1 MSLQFIFGNSGSGKS
16 RYLYERVIKS
26 ACENPERNYI
36 VLVPEQFTMQTQKE
50 LVRLHPRHGIMN
62 IDVLSF
68 GRLAHRIFEEV
79 GGSRR
84 TVLDDIGKSLILRKA
99 AGDVEGELKVLGGNI
114 RRLGYISEVKSLLS
128 EFTQYD
134 IGTEEIAR
142 VMESGEVS
150 RQLYWKLHDIKK
162 LQETFDG
169 YLQGKYITGEELLD
183 VLSAVVQQSEILKDS
198 VVVLDGF
205 TGFTPVQNR
214 LLGQLLNICRK
225 VAVTVTIDR
234 REDPYQ
240 LKHKY
245 QLFALSKQMVT
256 GLMKIAGEQRAEVEN
271 PILLY
276 GKNGEVPFRFRENP
290 PLAFLEQ
297 NIFRYTKH
305 VYGKEQEALSLHTVK
320 NPKEESLFI
329 ASEILRLVRT
339 KGYRYRDF
347 AVIVSDMG
355 TYAEYMEKAFQTYH
369 IPFFMDHKRSVLLN
383 SFVEYLRSLLAM
395 VDENFSYEST
405 FRFLRT
411 DLTGFTREEVD
422 DVENYVVALG
432 VRGYRKWNEMWVR
445 QSPHA
450 SAEDMLR
457 WNGFRQ
463 RFVEKVGQL
472 SEVLKRRKKTVR
484 EVTEAICEFLMAEE
498 LQQKVKGYELQF
510 QERGELVLA
519 KEYAQIYRI
528 VMELFDKFTELL
540 GEEMISLAEYREL
553 LDAGLQEAKVGVI
566 PPGIDQ
572 VVIGDMERTRLQ
584 DVKVLFLAGVNDTW
598 LPGRQGAAGLLSE
611 YDREAFQEQKISLA
625 PGAKEQAYIQKFYLY
640 LHLTKPSERLYLT
653 FSKVSSDGKSLRPAY
668 LIADVRRMY
677 PALSVQEEDE
687 RALWEKELT
696 PETAISDLVQGLKT
710 RSETFGGAWKE
721 LYTWYYKHPEWHQK
735 IEQLLAANH
744 LKRPHDR
751 LSEEMA
757 RKLYGTI
764 LENSVTRLEKFSACA
779 YAHFLTYGMK
789 LEERAVYGFQ
799 PVDLG
804 NIFHS
809 AMEQF
814 SKKLEEHGVTWTTVS
829 EELREQLIEESVEA
843 GVTNYGNAV
852 LYSSARNEYV
862 ITRMKRLLRR
872 TVWALTKQLEK
883 GDFVPAG
890 YEISF
895 GNMAHLESV
904 NLSLSEHAKMRLRG
918 KIDRVD
924 LYEDEEHVYVKVI
937 DYKTGAKA
945 FQLGEMYHGL
955 QLQLIVYLNA
965 VMEMEEQKH
974 PEKEIIPAG
983 IFYYQMKDPL
993 VEKEKREQLGEQAL
1007 LKELKPDGVVNAS
1020 EEVIAHLDRSFA
1032 GNSNVIPVGRNKDQ
1046 SLSRTS
1052 KVLSGSGFS
1061 TLSEYTDKILNR
1073 IGQRI
1078 LEGEAEIRPYEL
1090 GQKTGCDYCPYRGI
1104 CGFDKKIP
1112 GYAYRKISKLKDV
1125 EALRLMEEELE
1136 KYRESGNHKRNKR

>member
-16 RYLYERVIKS
+16 RYLYEQVIAG
-26 ACENPERNYI
+26 ACENPNRNYI

-79 GGSRR
+79 GGNRR
-84 TVLDDIGKSLILRKA
+84 IVLDDIGKSLLLRKA
-99 AGDVEGELKVLGGNI
+99 AGDMEGELKVLGSNI
-114 RRLGYISEVKSLLS
+114 RRLGYISEVKSVIS

-134 IGTEEIAR
+134 VGAEELER
-142 VMESGEVS
+142 VMESGEIGP
-150 RQLYWKLHDIKK
+150 QLYWKLHDIQK
-162 LQETFDG
+162 LQEKFG
-169 YLQGKYITGEELLD
+169 EYLQGKYITGEELLD
-183 VLSAVVQQSEILKDS
+183 VFSAVVQQSEILKDS

-205 TGFTPVQNR
+205 TGFTPVQSR
-214 LLGQLLNICRK
+214 VLGQLLKICRK
-225 VAVTVTIDR
+225 VTVTVTIDQ

-245 QLFALSKQMVT
+245 QLFTLSKQMVT
-256 GLMKIAGEQRAEVEN
+256 GLVHIAAEENIEVE
-271 PILLY
+271 PPVQLY
-276 GKNGEVPFRFRENP
+276 GNRGEVPVRFRENP

-297 NIFRYTKH
+297 NLFRYTKR
-305 VYGKEQEALSLHTVK
+305 VYDNKQDMLSLHAVK
-320 NPKEESLFI
+320 NPKEESLFVV
-329 ASEILRLVRT
+329 SEILRLVRT
-339 KGYRYRDF
+339 KGYRYRDM
-347 AVIVSDMG
+347 AVIVSDME
-355 TYAEYMEKAFQTYH
+355 TYAEYMERAFR
-369 IPFFMDHKRSVLLN
+369 ICGVPFFMDHKRSVLLN

-395 VDENFSYEST
+395 IDENFSYEST

-411 DLTGFTREEVD
+411 NLTGFTREEVD

-432 VRGYRKWNEMWVR
+432 IRGYKKWKEIWVR

-450 SAEDMLR
+450 DAEDMLR
-457 WNGFRQ
+457 WNEFRQ
-463 RFVEKVGQL
+463 KFIEKL
-472 SEVLKRRKKTVR
+472 ERITEVLKRRKKTVR
-484 EVTEAICEFLMAEE
+484 EVTEAIYAFLVQEE
-498 LQQKVKGYELQF
+498 MQKKIGIYEVQF
-510 QERGELVLA
+510 QERGQLVLA

-528 VMELFDKFTELL
+528 VLELFDKFTELL
-540 GEEMISLAEYREL
+540 GEEQISLGEYREL

-572 VVIGDMERTRLQ
+572 VVVGDIERTRLQ

-598 LPGRQGAAGLLSE
+598 LPGKQGAGGLLSE
-611 YDREAFQEQKISLA
+611 YDRERFQEQKVALA

-640 LHLTKPSERLYLT
+640 LHLTKPSEYLYLT
-653 FSKVSSDGKSLRPAY
+653 FSKISSEGKSLRPAY
-668 LIADVRRMY
+668 LIADLKRMY
-677 PALSVQEEDE
+677 PELLVEEEED
-687 RALWEKELT
+687 RPFWEKELT
-696 PETAISDLVQGLKT
+696 PETALPYLVEGLQVQ
-710 RSETFGGAWKE
+710 SETFGGAWKE
-721 LYTWYYKHPEWHQK
+721 LYTWYRKHPKWHAQM
-735 IEQLLAANH
+735 EQLLAANH
-744 LKRPHDR
+744 LKRPHDQ
-751 LSEEMA
+751 LSEEVA

-789 LEERAVYGFQ
+789 LEERAVYGFK

-814 SKKLEEHGVTWTTVS
+814 SKKLEEHQVTWTTVS

-852 LYSSARNEYV
+852 LYSSSRNEYV

-895 GNMAHLESV
+895 GNLAHLESV
-904 NLSLSEHAKMRLRG
+904 NLSLSEHARMRLRG

-974 PEKEIIPAG
+974 PEKEIVPAG
-983 IFYYQMKDPL
+983 IFYYQMKDPF
-993 VEKEKREQLGEQAL
+993 VEKEVRENLGEKAV
-1007 LKELKPDGVVNAS
+1007 LKELKPDGIVNSS
-1020 EEVIAHLDRSFA
+1020 EEVITHLDRSFS
-1032 GNSNVIPVGRNKDQ
+1032 GNSDVIPVGRNKDQ
-1046 SLSRTS
+1046 SLSKTS
-1052 KVLSGSGFS
+1052 KVLSGRGFNI
-1061 TLSEYTDKILNR
+1061 LSEYTDQILNR

-1078 LEGEAEIRPYEL
+1078 LDGEAEILPYEL
-1090 GQKTGCDYCPYRGI
+1090 GGKTGCDYCPYQGI

-1112 GYAYRKISKLKDV
+1112 GYEYRKLSKLKDV
-1125 EALRLMEEELE
+1125 EALQQMEQEVKE
-1136 KYRESGNHKRNKR
+1136 

>member
-16 RYLYERVIKS
+16 RYLYEQVIAG
-26 ACENPERNYI
+26 ACENPNRNYI

-79 GGSRR
+79 GGNRR
-84 TVLDDIGKSLILRKA
+84 IVLDDIGKSLLLRKA
-99 AGDVEGELKVLGGNI
+99 AGDMEGELKVLGSNI
-114 RRLGYISEVKSLLS
+114 RRLGYISEVKSVIS

-134 IGTEEIAR
+134 VGAEELER
-142 VMESGEVS
+142 VMESGEIGP
-150 RQLYWKLHDIKK
+150 QLYWKLHDIQK
-162 LQETFDG
+162 LQEKFG
-169 YLQGKYITGEELLD
+169 EYLQGKYITGEELLD
-183 VLSAVVQQSEILKDS
+183 VFSAVVQQSEILKDS

-214 LLGQLLNICRK
+214 VLGQLLKICRK
-225 VAVTVTIDR
+225 VTVTVTIDQ

-245 QLFALSKQMVT
+245 QLFTLSKQMVT
-256 GLMKIAGEQRAEVEN
+256 GLVHIAAEENIEVE
-271 PILLY
+271 PPVQLY
-276 GKNGEVPFRFRENP
+276 GNRGEVPVRFRENP

-297 NIFRYTKH
+297 NLFRYTKR
-305 VYGKEQEALSLHTVK
+305 VYDNKQDMLSLHAVK
-320 NPKEESLFI
+320 NPKEESVFI
-329 ASEILRLVRT
+329 VSEILRLVRT
-339 KGYRYRDF
+339 KGYRYRDM
-347 AVIVSDMG
+347 AVIVSDME
-355 TYAEYMEKAFQTYH
+355 TYAEYMERAFR
-369 IPFFMDHKRSVLLN
+369 ICGVPFFMDHKRSVLLN

-395 VDENFSYEST
+395 IDENFSYEST

-411 DLTGFTREEVD
+411 NLTGFTREEVD

-432 VRGYRKWNEMWVR
+432 IRGYKKWKEMWVR

-450 SAEDMLR
+450 DAEDMLR
-457 WNGFRQ
+457 WNAFRQ
-463 RFVEKVGQL
+463 KFIEKL
-472 SEVLKRRKKTVR
+472 ERLTEVLKRRKKTVR
-484 EVTEAICEFLMAEE
+484 EVTEAIYAFLVQEE
-498 LQQKVKGYELQF
+498 MQKKIGIYEVQF
-510 QERGELVLA
+510 QERGQLVLA

-528 VMELFDKFTELL
+528 VLELFDKFTELL
-540 GEEMISLAEYREL
+540 GEEQISLGEYREL
-553 LDAGLQEAKVGVI
+553 LDAGLQEAKVGVV

-572 VVIGDMERTRLQ
+572 VVVGDIERTRLQ

-598 LPGRQGAAGLLSE
+598 LPGKQGAGGLLSE
-611 YDREAFQEQKISLA
+611 YDRERFQEQKVALA

-640 LHLTKPSERLYLT
+640 LHLTKPSEYLYLT
-653 FSKVSSDGKSLRPAY
+653 FSKISSEGKSLRPAY
-668 LIADVRRMY
+668 LIADLKRMY
-677 PALSVQEEDE
+677 PELLVEEEED
-687 RALWEKELT
+687 RPFWEKELT
-696 PETAISDLVQGLKT
+696 PETALPYLVEGLQV

-721 LYTWYYKHPEWHQK
+721 LYTWYRKHPKWHVQM
-735 IEQLLAANH
+735 EQLLAANH
-744 LKRPHDR
+744 LKRPHDQ
-751 LSEEMA
+751 LSEEVA

-789 LEERAVYGFQ
+789 LEERTVYGFK

-814 SKKLEEHGVTWTTVS
+814 SKKLEEHQVTWTTVS

-852 LYSSARNEYV
+852 LYSSSRNEYV

-895 GNMAHLESV
+895 GNLVHLESV
-904 NLSLSEHAKMRLRG
+904 NLSLSEHARMRLRG

-974 PEKEIIPAG
+974 PEKEIVPAG
-983 IFYYQMKDPL
+983 IFYYQMKDPF
-993 VEKEKREQLGEQAL
+993 VEKEVRENLGEKAV
-1007 LKELKPDGVVNAS
+1007 LKELKPDGIVNSS
-1020 EEVIAHLDRSFA
+1020 EEVITHLDRSFS
-1032 GNSNVIPVGRNKDQ
+1032 GNSDVIPVGRNKDQ
-1046 SLSRTS
+1046 SLSKTS
-1052 KVLSGSGFS
+1052 KVLSGRGFNI
-1061 TLSEYTDKILNR
+1061 LSEYTDQILNR

-1078 LEGEAEIRPYEL
+1078 FDGEAEILPYEL
-1090 GQKTGCDYCPYRGI
+1090 GGKTGCDYCPYQGI

-1112 GYAYRKISKLKDV
+1112 GYEYRKLSKLKDV
-1125 EALRLMEEELE
+1125 EALQQMEQEVKE
-1136 KYRESGNHKRNKR
+1136 

>member
-16 RYLYERVIKS
+16 RYLYEQVIAG
-26 ACENPERNYI
+26 ACENPNRNYI

-79 GGSRR
+79 GGNRR
-84 TVLDDIGKSLILRKA
+84 IVLDDIGKSLLLRKA
-99 AGDVEGELKVLGGNI
+99 AGDMEGELKVLGSNI
-114 RRLGYISEVKSLLS
+114 RRLGYISEVKSVIS

-134 IGTEEIAR
+134 VGAEELER
-142 VMESGEVS
+142 VMESGEIGP
-150 RQLYWKLHDIKK
+150 QLYWKLHDIQK
-162 LQETFDG
+162 LQEKFG
-169 YLQGKYITGEELLD
+169 EYLQGKYITGEELLD
-183 VLSAVVQQSEILKDS
+183 VFSAVVQQSEILKDS

-214 LLGQLLNICRK
+214 VLGQLLKICRK
-225 VAVTVTIDR
+225 VTVTVTIDQ

-245 QLFALSKQMVT
+245 QLFTLSKQMVT
-256 GLMKIAGEQRAEVEN
+256 GLVHIAAEENIEVE
-271 PILLY
+271 PPVQLY
-276 GKNGEVPFRFRENP
+276 GKRGEVPVRFRENP

-297 NIFRYTKH
+297 NLFRYTKR
-305 VYGKEQEALSLHTVK
+305 VYDNKQDILSLHAVK
-320 NPKEESLFI
+320 NPKEESVFVV
-329 ASEILRLVRT
+329 SEILRLVRT
-339 KGYRYRDF
+339 KGYRYRDM
-347 AVIVSDMG
+347 AVIVSDME
-355 TYAEYMEKAFQTYH
+355 TYAEYMERAFR
-369 IPFFMDHKRSVLLN
+369 ICGVPFFMDHKRSVLLN

-395 VDENFSYEST
+395 IDENFSYEST

-411 DLTGFTREEVD
+411 NLTGFTQEEVD

-432 VRGYRKWNEMWVR
+432 IRGYKKWKEIWVR

-450 SAEDMLR
+450 DAEEMLR
-457 WNGFRQ
+457 WNAFRQ
-463 RFVEKVGQL
+463 KFIEKL
-472 SEVLKRRKKTVR
+472 ERITEVLKRRKKTVR
-484 EVTEAICEFLMAEE
+484 EVTEAIYAFLVQEE
-498 LQQKVKGYELQF
+498 MQKKIGIYEVQF
-510 QERGELVLA
+510 QERGQLVLA

-528 VMELFDKFTELL
+528 VLELFDKFTELL
-540 GEEMISLAEYREL
+540 GEEQISLGEYREL

-572 VVIGDMERTRLQ
+572 VVVGDIERTRLQ

-598 LPGRQGAAGLLSE
+598 LPGKQGAGGLLSE
-611 YDREAFQEQKISLA
+611 YDRESFQEQKVALA

-640 LHLTKPSERLYLT
+640 LHLTKPSEYLYLT
-653 FSKVSSDGKSLRPAY
+653 FSKISSEGKSLRPAY
-668 LIADVRRMY
+668 LIADLKRMY
-677 PALSVQEEDE
+677 PELLVEEEED
-687 RALWEKELT
+687 RPFWEKELT
-696 PETAISDLVQGLKT
+696 PETALPYLVEGLQV

-721 LYTWYYKHPEWHQK
+721 LYTWYRKHPKWHAQM
-735 IEQLLAANH
+735 EQLLAANH
-744 LKRPHDR
+744 LKRPHDQ
-751 LSEEMA
+751 LSEEVA

-789 LEERAVYGFQ
+789 LEERAVYGFK

-814 SKKLEEHGVTWTTVS
+814 SKKLEEHQVTWTTVS

-852 LYSSARNEYV
+852 LYSSSRNEYV

-895 GNMAHLESV
+895 GNLAHLESG
-904 NLSLSEHAKMRLRG
+904 NLSLSEHARMRLRG

-974 PEKEIIPAG
+974 PEKEIVPAG
-983 IFYYQMKDPL
+983 IFYYQMKDPF
-993 VEKEKREQLGEQAL
+993 VEKEVRENLGEKAV
-1007 LKELKPDGVVNAS
+1007 LKELKPDGIVNSS
-1020 EEVIAHLDRSFA
+1020 EEVITHLDRSFS
-1032 GNSNVIPVGRNKDQ
+1032 GNSDVIPVGRNKDQ
-1046 SLSRTS
+1046 SLSKTS
-1052 KVLSGSGFS
+1052 KVLSG
-1061 TLSEYTDKILNR
+1061 R
-1073 IGQRI
+1073 
-1078 LEGEAEIRPYEL
+1078 
-1090 GQKTGCDYCPYRGI
+1090 
-1104 CGFDKKIP
+1104 
-1112 GYAYRKISKLKDV
+1112 
-1125 EALRLMEEELE
+1125 
-1136 KYRESGNHKRNKR
+1136 